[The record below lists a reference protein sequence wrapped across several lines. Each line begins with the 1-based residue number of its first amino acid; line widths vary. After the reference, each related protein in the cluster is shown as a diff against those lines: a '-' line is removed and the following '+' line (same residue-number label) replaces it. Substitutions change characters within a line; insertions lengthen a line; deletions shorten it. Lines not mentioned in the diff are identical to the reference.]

1 MNVFDSLAE
10 KGQELA
16 KSPAGQKMFS
26 KLAEKGQEL
35 AKSPAGQKMIGKI
48 QEKIPGMSNINTG
61 ELMNAFTNG
70 NGQGG
75 FPGGLS
81 DMAKGVAEQ
90 AINAGVNKASNS
102 IPSINGIDVGSVAGA
117 GGEDKATPA
126 ADNNPSGNPAY
137 DENNGPPG
145 DLNTQMTS
153 LENKIH
159 KTLENEIANN
169 FTSIIDS
176 ILKNPTA
183 QDTMTMAIASALK
196 PSLDNAIANTS
207 YLNEMANATGDKVK
221 DGLLEFHE
229 EYSEKSEETKGEAFT
244 SFIDKMKRIQKEK
257 VGQVE
262 DAKKAL
268 DILGGDPN
276 FKTNNNTGTRMGT
289 VENQLK
295 TIIPVD
301 AINRKTKT
309 VGGSRKRRQRRRT
322 HKKKR
327 FQPKK

>member
-1 MNVFDSLAE
+1 MSVFDS
-10 KGQELA
+10 LA

-48 QEKIPGMSNINTG
+48 QEKIPGLSNINTG
-61 ELMNAFTNG
+61 ELMNAFTEG

-81 DMAKGVAEQ
+81 DMAKGVAEE

-102 IPSINGIDVGSVAGA
+102 IPSINGDNVDKLVDMAKNVAGA
-117 GGEDKATPA
+117 GGEDEATPA
-126 ADNNPSGNPAY
+126 ADSNIENPAFNK
-137 DENNGPPG
+137 DETPG
-145 DLNTQMTS
+145 KLNTQMTS

-207 YLNEMANATGDKVK
+207 YLNEMVNAGITSDLQE
-221 DGLLEFHE
+221 GLLAFHE

-276 FKTNNNTGTRMGT
+276 FKTNNDIGTRMGT

-295 TIIPVD
+295 TIIPVG
-301 AINRKTKT
+301 AINKKTKT

>member
-1 MNVFDSLAE
+1 MSVFDS
-10 KGQELA
+10 LA

-48 QEKIPGMSNINTG
+48 QEKIPGLSNINTG
-61 ELMNAFTNG
+61 ELMNAFTEG

-81 DMAKGVAEQ
+81 DMAKGVAEE

-102 IPSINGIDVGSVAGA
+102 IPSINGDNVGKLVDMAKNVAGA
-117 GGEDKATPA
+117 GEDGEPPA
-126 ADNNPSGNPAY
+126 ADSNIENPAFNK
-137 DENNGPPG
+137 DETPG
-145 DLNTQMTS
+145 KLDTQMTS

-196 PSLDNAIANTS
+196 PTIDNAIANTS

-221 DGLLEFHE
+221 DGLLEFHR

-276 FKTNNNTGTRMGT
+276 FKPNNDIGTRMGT

-295 TIIPVD
+295 TIIPVG

>member
-1 MNVFDSLAE
+1 MAD
-10 KGQELA
+10 
-16 KSPAGQKMFS
+16 
-26 KLAEKGQEL
+26 KLIEIGTNFANSEN
-35 AKSPAGQKMIGKI
+35 GQKMIGKI
-48 QEKIPGMSNINTG
+48 PGAENINPT
-61 ELMNAFTNG
+61 ELLNAFTKG
-70 NGQGG
+70 NG
-75 FPGGLS
+75 PAGLS
-81 DMAKGVAEQ
+81 DLAKGVAEQ
-90 AINAGVNKASNS
+90 TINAEVKQASTSN
-102 IPSINGIDVGSVAGA
+102 PSSNGIDVDNLVDMTKNVASKEG
-117 GGEDKATPA
+117 ATPA
-126 ADNNPSGNPAY
+126 AGNNPSGNPAY
-137 DENNGPPG
+137 DETPG
-145 DLNTQMTS
+145 DLNTMMTS

-176 ILKNPTA
+176 ILKNQTA

-207 YLNEMANATGDKVK
+207 YLNEMVNAGITSDLQEGLVK
-221 DGLLEFHE
+221 FHE
-229 EYSEKSEETKGEAFT
+229 EYSTNSEEEKPKAFT
-244 SFIDKMKRIQKEK
+244 SFIEKMKRIKKEN

-276 FKTNNNTGTRMGT
+276 FKPNKDIGTRMGT

-301 AINRKTKT
+301 AINKKTKT

>member
-1 MNVFDSLAE
+1 MADKLLEMGKNYVNSE
-10 KGQELA
+10 NGQQML
-16 KSPAGQKMFS
+16 
-26 KLAEKGQEL
+26 
-35 AKSPAGQKMIGKI
+35 GKI
-48 QEKIPGMSNINTG
+48 QDKIPGAANINTG
-61 ELMNAFTNG
+61 ELINAFTKG

-90 AINAGVNKASNS
+90 AINAGIKQASNS
-102 IPSINGIDVGSVAGA
+102 NPSINGDNVGKLVNMAKNVA
-117 GGEDKATPA
+117 GGEPP
-126 ADNNPSGNPAY
+126 ADNNIENPAFDK
-137 DENNGPPG
+137 DETPG
-145 DLNTQMTS
+145 ELNTQMTS

-159 KTLENEIANN
+159 KTLETEIANN
-169 FTSIIDS
+169 FESIINS
-176 ILKNPTA
+176 ILTNPTA

-196 PSLDNAIANTS
+196 PTIDNAIANTS

-221 DGLLEFHE
+221 EGLVAFHT

-244 SFIDKMKRIQKEK
+244 SFIAKMKKIQEEN
-257 VGQVE
+257 VGQVG

-276 FKTNNNTGTRMGT
+276 FKTNNDIGTRMGT

-301 AINRKTKT
+301 AINKKTKT

-322 HKKKR
+322 HKKRR

>member
-1 MNVFDSLAE
+1 MADKLLE
-10 KGQELA
+10 MGQNFVNSEN
-16 KSPAGQKMFS
+16 GQ
-26 KLAEKGQEL
+26 Q
-35 AKSPAGQKMIGKI
+35 MIGKI
-48 QEKIPGMSNINTG
+48 QGKIPGLSKINTG
-61 ELMNAFTNG
+61 ELMNAFTKG

-75 FPGGLS
+75 LQGGLS

-102 IPSINGIDVGSVAGA
+102 IPSINGIDVGSVADKLGSSVA
-117 GGEDKATPA
+117 GEDGATPA
-126 ADNNPSGNPAY
+126 ADNNIKNPAFDK
-137 DENNGPPG
+137 DETPG
-145 DLNTQMTS
+145 ELNTQMTS

-169 FTSIIDS
+169 FTSIINS

-196 PSLDNAIANTS
+196 PTIDNAIANTS

-221 DGLLEFHE
+221 EGLLKFHE

-244 SFIDKMKRIQKEK
+244 SFIAKMKKIQEEN
-257 VGQVE
+257 VGQVG

-276 FKTNNNTGTRMGT
+276 FKTNSNTGTRMGT

-301 AINRKTKT
+301 AINKKTKT